1 MARTSSLLA
10 RFRAVCLALP
20 DTKETPTWGT
30 PHFRVRDKIFAGF
43 GEEHGKTSVGFKLEM
58 DHARAILRDARFSP
72 APYVGHKGW
81 VSMDLSGGVEDWD
94 EVRDLVLE
102 SYELIAPKKSLAKL
116 AGESAKLAGESAELA
131 PAKRP
136 NKALASKKTK
146 KTTTTKT
153 TTTTMKTTE
162 KAKKA
167 TARK

>member
-1 MARTSSLLA
+1 MAKSNPVLA
-10 RFRAVCLALP
+10 RVRAICLSLP
-20 DTKETPTWGT
+20 DTKETPTWGQ
-30 PHFRVRDKIFAGF
+30 PHFRVGEKIFAGC
-43 GEEHGKTSVGFKLEM
+43 GEEKGRVSIGFKLEM
-58 DHARAILRDARFSP
+58 NHARAIVKDPRFTP

-81 VSMDLSGGVEDWD
+81 VSLDGARVTDWD
-94 EVRDLVLE
+94 ELRELILE

>member
-1 MARTSSLLA
+1 MAKSNPVLA
-10 RFRAVCLALP
+10 RVRAICLSLP
-20 DTKETPTWGT
+20 DTKETPTWGQ
-30 PHFRVRDKIFAGF
+30 PHFRVGEKIFAGC
-43 GEEHGKTSVGFKLEM
+43 GEEKGRVSIGFKLEM
-58 DHARAILRDARFSP
+58 NHARAIVKDPRFTP

-81 VSMDLSGGVEDWD
+81 VSLDGARVTDWD
-94 EVRDLVLE
+94 ELRELILE

-116 AGESAKLAGESAELA
+116 AGESAELA

-136 NKALASKKTK
+136 NKALGSKKTK
-146 KTTTTKT
+146 KTTRTKT